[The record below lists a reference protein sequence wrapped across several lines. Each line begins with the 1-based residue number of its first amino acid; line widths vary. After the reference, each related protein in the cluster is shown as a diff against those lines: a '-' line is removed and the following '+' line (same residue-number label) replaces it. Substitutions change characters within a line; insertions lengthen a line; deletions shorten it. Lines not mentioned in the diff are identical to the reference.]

1 MFEGF
6 SFLYADKSTHEIETV
21 LFRNIETA
29 LHKKYGQNP
38 DSAIVERVFQE
49 WNTIEANGN
58 TVDVAIL
65 HELCKWMRQAG
76 YAYWLNGNTGSSF
89 ILYLLGVAAVNPL
102 PAHYLCPKCH
112 TVRWGKYYKSGF
124 DLPPDCCSCSNGE
137 NFMQADGNDIP
148 WQILWEYDGKPKELR
163 IKIVPALRDPLYRF
177 FENHWSNKFDPSIL
191 PIASHSTTQSG
202 FRFSN
207 INFDLVSRQTV
218 VLHDFFENIVD
229 TACVPSALENW
240 KRLIPATAKELENVA
255 PPETF
260 ADLIYLY
267 GLFVSTGTWDEE
279 CEFMIEHLC
288 YPPSEMIAFADDVY
302 LYMLDHEFIEKDA
315 LEAAQCVKCGKNL
328 PFFRTEMVVSRDR
341 WVLPRFAAIQYL
353 FPKAHAV
360 EHILFMLKNKV

>member
-21 LFRNIETA
+21 LFHNIETF

-38 DSAIVERVFQE
+38 DRAIVERVHQE
-49 WNTIEANGN
+49 WNAIEVNGN
-58 TVDVAIL
+58 ALDVAIL

-112 TVRWGKYYKSGF
+112 SVRWEKYYKSGF
-124 DLPPDCCSCSNGE
+124 DLPPDFCSCGNGR
-137 NFMQADGNDIP
+137 NFMQADGHDIP
-148 WQILWEYDGKPKELR
+148 WQILWEYDGKPKELH
-163 IKIVPALRDPLYRF
+163 IKIDTTLQVHLCHF
-177 FENHWSNKFDPSIL
+177 FDNHWLKRIDSGIVPIVSL
-191 PIASHSTTQSG
+191 PEHKTS

-207 INFDLVSRQTV
+207 IIFDLMSPNTSG
-218 VLHDFFENIVD
+218 LHDSFANSVD
-229 TACVPSALENW
+229 ASCIAAALKNW
-240 KRLIPATAKELENVA
+240 KYLIPGTADELENIT

-288 YPPSEMIAFADDVY
+288 YPPSEMIAFTDDVY
-302 LYMLDHEFIEKDA
+302 QYMVDHEFIEKDA
-315 LEAAQCVKCGKNL
+315 LQAAQCVKYGKKL